1 MEDEPNCEIT
11 GLPPQPSSRRCEPH
25 TSLPYGERG
34 RRLRVKA
41 RKWCPRREWS
51 SPPDAQRAAS
61 DAARRGVL
69 YSSVFLGSPDLTKK
83 TTTTTT
89 TTTIIF
95 ERHLSL
101 EKMREE
107 KTKKEEAIELKF
119 VDIFVNYIIT
129 LSNFEIVCYSSR
141 YSRHWNDL
149 GRGSQTLV
157 VVKPAETLLALV
169 GDTFLND
176 NSRILRK
183 KTS

>member
-69 YSSVFLGSPDLTKK
+69 YSSVFLGSPALPTYGPGTAVAAAPPPAPNPDPAAVKRSPNL
-83 TTTTTT
+83 
-89 TTTIIF
+89 
-95 ERHLSL
+95 LL
-101 EKMREE
+101 
-107 KTKKEEAIELKF
+107 
-119 VDIFVNYIIT
+119 
-129 LSNFEIVCYSSR
+129 
-141 YSRHWNDL
+141 
-149 GRGSQTLV
+149 LV
-157 VVKPAETLLALV
+157 TAWK
-169 GDTFLND
+169 
-176 NSRILRK
+176 
-183 KTS
+183 